1 MFVHVC
7 GFHTFM
13 YLLSYK
19 TLHIPLLHVAYVCLL
34 MPMLLIENNVKPN
47 NTKFQ
52 LKFKIKKWREFN
64 FKVKVAPQHC
74 SLHASKGMSFTLK
87 ANLLHIWFVSD
98 FLSFPCSSA
107 RSWRRNCSNMLA
119 AKVVAYMF
127 FFNNRC
133 LPGNHCLFDWNF
145 NNSLHTTCHK
155 SPGAI
160 HSCRGYAFIPL
171 RPVVARWLHTSL
183 KAFVTRAYS
192 VDSTLSP
199 WLSRIQNYKD
209 GLWYCDYKSLTYD
222 NDVKKKKIFFL
233 TTLYLYSLHF

>member
-1 MFVHVC
+1 M
-7 GFHTFM
+7 
-13 YLLSYK
+13 LQK
-19 TLHIPLLHVAYVCLL
+19 VCLL
-34 MPMLLIENNVKPN
+34 L
-47 NTKFQ
+47 
-52 LKFKIKKWREFN
+52 WRQTFSISGLCQTFYHFPAAQREAEEETAAICLQPKLWHTCF
-64 FKVKVAPQHC
+64 
-74 SLHASKGMSFTLK
+74 SLTT
-87 ANLLHIWFVSD
+87 
-98 FLSFPCSSA
+98 
-107 RSWRRNCSNMLA
+107 
-119 AKVVAYMF
+119 
-127 FFNNRC
+127 RC

-160 HSCRGYAFIPL
+160 HSCQGYAFIPL

-199 WLSRIQNYKD
+199 WLSRIQNDKD

-233 TTLYLYSLHF
+233 TTLYLYSLHIHICTFYFLHFQNRLVTLALTYLNYCFVTASHIKPIWA